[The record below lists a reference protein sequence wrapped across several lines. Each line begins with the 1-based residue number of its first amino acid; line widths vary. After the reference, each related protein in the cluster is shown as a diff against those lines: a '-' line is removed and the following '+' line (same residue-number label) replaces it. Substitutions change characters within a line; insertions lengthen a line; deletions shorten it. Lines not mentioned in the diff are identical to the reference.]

1 MGESPHF
8 PTRTRRRWTIRLA
21 LLSSDIVT
29 LGLAT
34 IAATLIRWGQ
44 LRHVQVLQEL
54 GPTFTYID
62 LSLLIAVIWIAALW
76 LERLYD
82 LDRVFWG
89 TGEYKRVARA
99 LSLGVV
105 VFIVATFALKL
116 PGLSRAWTLMA
127 WGFAIVFVVIGR
139 SLVRM
144 AVVSARR
151 RGRLLRPTLI
161 AGFNQES
168 ADIIRAL
175 QANRSSGMVPL
186 GCLASEHADYPVH
199 DYCGELDMPCL
210 GGVDD
215 IGEVLDRNAIDT
227 VVISSTAYDHDVLA
241 RLIDSLRDRNVDIQ
255 MSTGL
260 LDVITSRVQIR
271 EVSGI
276 PLISLR
282 GVAFSPG
289 RRFVKRTFDLIVGG
303 LIVLVGLPV
312 WLLIALAVKID
323 SRGPVF
329 YRQMRVGRGG
339 RVFGMYKFRSMCD
352 GADARLDDLAEQNE
366 ATGPLFKMRNDP
378 RVTRVGRFLRKFSLD
393 EFPQILN
400 VLKGEMSLVGPR
412 PLPTQQ
418 TVDMTPMQSR
428 RHEVLPGMTGLWQVS
443 GRSTLTFD
451 DMVRL
456 DLLYIENWSV
466 GFDMSLMLRTIP
478 AVLLPEGAY

>member
-1 MGESPHF
+1 
-8 PTRTRRRWTIRLA
+8 
-21 LLSSDIVT
+21 
-29 LGLAT
+29 
-34 IAATLIRWGQ
+34 
-44 LRHVQVLQEL
+44 
-54 GPTFTYID
+54 
-62 LSLLIAVIWIAALW
+62 
-76 LERLYD
+76 
-82 LDRVFWG
+82 
-89 TGEYKRVARA
+89 
-99 LSLGVV
+99 
-105 VFIVATFALKL
+105 
-116 PGLSRAWTLMA
+116 MA
-127 WGFAIVFVVIGR
+127 WGFGIVFVCMGR
-139 SLVRM
+139 AAVRM
-144 AVVSARR
+144 AVVAARR

-175 QANRSSGMVPL
+175 RANRSSGLVPV
-186 GCLASEHADYPVH
+186 GCLASQHADYPLH
-199 DYCGELDMPCL
+199 NYCADLDIPCL

-215 IGEVLDRNAIDT
+215 VGDVIDRSSIDT
-227 VVISSTAYDHDVLA
+227 VLISSTAYDHDVLT

-255 MSTGL
+255 MSSGL

-289 RRFVKRTFDLIVGG
+289 KRFVKRAFDLVVGG
-303 LIVLVGLPV
+303 LIVVVGSPV
-312 WLLIALAVKID
+312 WLLIAAAVKID

-329 YRQMRVGRGG
+329 YRQPRVGRDG
-339 RVFGMYKFRSMCD
+339 RVFGMYKFRSMCQD
-352 GADARLDDLAEQNE
+352 ADARLADLAGQNE
-366 ATGPLFKMRNDP
+366 ATGPLFKMRADP

-393 EFPQILN
+393 EFPQLVN

-443 GRSTLTFD
+443 GRSMLTFEE
-451 DMVRL
+451 MVRL

-466 GFDMSLMLRTIP
+466 GFDMALISRTLP
-478 AVLLPEGAY
+478 AVFAREGAY

>member
-8 PTRTRRRWTIRLA
+8 PTRTRRRWTIQFA
-21 LLSSDIVT
+21 LFFSDAAM

-34 IAATLIRWGQ
+34 AATTMIRFGQ
-44 LRHVQVLQEL
+44 LRHIQVLAEL
-54 GPTFTYID
+54 GPTFTFVD
-62 LSLLIAVIWIAALW
+62 LSLLISAIWVWALG

-82 LDRVFWG
+82 VDRVFWG

-105 VFIVATFALKL
+105 VFIFATFALKL

-127 WGFAIVFVVIGR
+127 WAFAVLFVCIGR
-139 SLVRM
+139 AVVRT

-151 RGRLLRPTLI
+151 HGRLLRPTLI

-175 QANRSSGMVPL
+175 RANRSSGMVPL
-186 GCLASEHADYPVH
+186 GCLASAHADYPLH
-199 DYCGELDMPCL
+199 DYCSDLDMPCL
-210 GGVDD
+210 GGVEN
-215 IGEVLDRNAIDT
+215 IGEVLDRDNIDT

-255 MSTGL
+255 MSSGL

-276 PLISLR
+276 PLITLR
-282 GVAFSPG
+282 AVTFSPG
-289 RRFVKRTFDLIVGG
+289 KRFVKRSFDL
-303 LIVLVGLPV
+303 LVGAIGIVVGMPL
-312 WLLIALAVKID
+312 WLVIALAIKLE
-323 SRGPVF
+323 SEGPVF
-329 YRQMRVGRGG
+329 YRQLRVGRRG
-339 RVFGMYKFRSMCD
+339 RIFGMYKFRSMGD
-352 GADARLDDLAEQNE
+352 GAEAHLEELREHNE
-366 ATGPLFKMRNDP
+366 ATGPLFKMHNDP
-378 RVTRVGRFLRKFSLD
+378 RVTRVGRFLRKYSLD
-393 EFPQILN
+393 EFPQLLN
-400 VLKGEMSLVGPR
+400 VMRGEMSLVGPR
-412 PLPTQQ
+412 PPLPNE
-418 TVDMTPMQSR
+418 VDTYSDYHWR
-428 RHEVLPGMTGLWQVS
+428 RLEVLPGMTGLWQVS

-466 GFDMSLMLRTIP
+466 GFDMSLMARTIP